1 MKNSCLRGIVV
12 TLGALAILGLLVCSA
27 QADIIITWNFDSP
40 TGSVSSP
47 HTYFDTTSTFQ
58 IIASGFTT
66 TNAAPTS
73 GTWTPGTVASTPLF
87 GKFTS
92 GDPSETGLGLAALD
106 PENEIV
112 VKSMVQLDL
121 ANLIAHGLTDPIIS
135 MGSVQAGESFAVF
148 GTNTAADAGGTPSG
162 TFLNGGTGLP
172 VIQTF
177 SLSGYPSD
185 RFIWITATKTDVL
198 LLNGLTS
205 TVPEPSTLLLLG
217 SGLLGLG
224 GIVWRRKQK

>member
-1 MKNSCLRGIVV
+1 MKRFGMMGVLVM
-12 TLGALAILGLLVCSA
+12 LGALAFLGLAIGSA
-27 QADIIITWNFDSP
+27 QATAIVTWNFDSP
-40 TGSVSSP
+40 AGSVPSP
-47 HTYFDTTSTFQ
+47 HTYFDTTNTIP

-87 GKFTS
+87 GKFTL
-92 GDPSETGLGLAALD
+92 GDPSETGLGLAGLD

-121 ANLIAHGLTDPIIS
+121 SYLIAHGFSDPIIS
-135 MGSVQAGESFAVF
+135 IGSVQATESFAVF
-148 GTNTAADAGGTPSG
+148 GSNTAANVGGASG

-177 SLSGYPSD
+177 PLSGYPND
-185 RFIWITATKTDVL
+185 QFIWITATNEDVL
-198 LLNGLTS
+198 LINGLTS
-205 TVPEPSTLLLLG
+205 GVPEPSTLLLLG

-224 GIVWRRKQK
+224 GIAWRRNRK